1 MAKFSRRRGGQ
12 SKQRPIPLASAAVP
26 VELEEGLQDRLIDA
40 AKLTGW
46 LHYHTRDSRRSPIGF
61 PDLVMVRDGQML
73 IIECKRDLAE
83 VAAMPRTERGRAQ
96 LAWIAAFSAVPGCR
110 AAVVSPENED
120 VALAWITAA
129 RSECR
134 MAPAPVDDGSDGV
147 Q

>member
-1 MAKFSRRRGGQ
+1 MPVDPEKALQSRLQQAATLAK
-12 SKQRPIPLASAAVP
+12 
-26 VELEEGLQDRLIDA
+26 
-40 AKLTGW
+40 W
-46 LHYHTRDSRRSPIGF
+46 LHYHVYDSRRSAIGF

-73 IIECKRDLAE
+73 VIECKRDLAE

-96 LAWIAAFSAVPGCR
+96 LAWIAACSAVPGCR

-134 MAPAPVDDGSDGV
+134 MASAPACDGSDGV